1 MDNSFKIQ
9 LRDSFESE
17 MDAEADVIH
26 SEYDSVCFSQVYPV
40 VPYEVIQLAPYP
52 VLQRLLRRSLR
63 IEQ

>member
-40 VPYEVIQLAPYP
+40 IFFLPHGLA
-52 VLQRLLRRSLR
+52 VHFS
-63 IEQ
+63 